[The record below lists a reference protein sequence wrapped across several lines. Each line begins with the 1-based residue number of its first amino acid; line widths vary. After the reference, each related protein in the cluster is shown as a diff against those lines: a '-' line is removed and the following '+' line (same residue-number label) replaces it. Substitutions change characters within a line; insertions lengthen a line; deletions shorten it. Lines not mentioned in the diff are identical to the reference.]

1 MSETHCVFCNGK
13 IPPELDVCRDHLA
26 LVQGFSGVEE
36 HHIEGRRNSRDVVIQ
51 PVSIHAV
58 FNSKMNRWPESLRTP
73 SKNPLLK
80 IARHLQVMRDSAAWF
95 LSATD
100 RDVDWLIALGLTM
113 ERKHGSEWWREKR
126 IADLDVGG
134 ES

>member
-1 MSETHCVFCNGK
+1 
-13 IPPELDVCRDHLA
+13 
-26 LVQGFSGVEE
+26 VEE
-36 HHIEGRRNSRDVVIQ
+36 HHPEGRRNSDDTIIQ

-58 FNSKMNRWPESLRTP
+58 FNSKMSRWPESLRIP

-80 IARHLQVMRDSAAWF
+80 IARHLRVMRDFAAWF
-95 LSATD
+95 LRATD

-113 ERKHGSEWWREKR
+113 ERRHGSDWWREKR

-134 ES
+134 KS